1 MHSFVCF
8 LLCTTLVLIES
19 FSPNMCSN
27 LHPLGRKRSLPE
39 REVIAGYASWDRSI
53 IHKEGIPK
61 ILESVRCVV
70 RLCVCACTYW
80 RVCVYVFICF
90 ADPVKVVCSWTC
102 IHSCID
108 TFYNQF
114 GCERALLVF
123 NRPGKGCSDWT
134 ARHRDTRSTSR
145 NNGGHYRTTACGRA

>member
-1 MHSFVCF
+1 MHRCVC
-8 LLCTTLVLIES
+8 LLCTTLVLVES

-70 RLCVCACTYW
+70 VCAFVHVRIGVCACTYLF
-80 RVCVYVFICF
+80 VLQI
-90 ADPVKVVCSWTC
+90 
-102 IHSCID
+102 
-108 TFYNQF
+108 
-114 GCERALLVF
+114 L
-123 NRPGKGCSDWT
+123 
-134 ARHRDTRSTSR
+134 
-145 NNGGHYRTTACGRA
+145 